1 MIDTFAETPYARRGF
16 TNTTKPRILSE
27 TNFNKGGSV
36 RMAIGGDPLQNIN
49 QQQFMPDPAFDGQD
63 FFQQAVDS
71 GNLTAFN
78 PTKLFKVFG
87 KVDAVETP
95 KKKIQTRYAGG
106 TTRYNITCYTTNA
119 TIRLCF

>member
-1 MIDTFAETPYARRGF
+1 MFSLGSSHLLLVKGF
-16 TNTTKPRILSE
+16 PVFKFDKTDLFK
-27 TNFNKGGSV
+27 KGGAV

-49 QQQFMPDPAFDGQD
+49 QQQFTPDPAIDED

-95 KKKIQTRYAGG
+95 KKKIEKDAPLGPPG
-106 TTRYNITCYTTNA
+106 TTLPCNTTNA